1 MEIENNIVNDAGTD
15 QDDARE
21 LLRAFCDKGFDGD
34 VERAAVALGRPAS
47 ALRELMDGQSEIDED
62 LVMKLRGMSKE
73 RGIAVG

>member
-1 MEIENNIVNDAGTD
+1 MEVENNIVDDTGTD

>member
-1 MEIENNIVNDAGTD
+1 MEVESKIVDDAGTD

-21 LLRAFCDKGFDGD
+21 LLRAFCEKGFDGD
-34 VERAAVALGRPAS
+34 VGRAAVALGRPAS

-62 LVMKLRGMSKE
+62 LVMKIRGMSKE